1 MIPKEPSVTKNANAL
16 LICPR
21 NAICPDHLI
30 LLDLIT
36 LITFMAMAVVN
47 SDLEV
52 RSSGMVH
59 S

>member
-1 MIPKEPSVTKNANAL
+1 MIPKEPSVTKTAYAL

-21 NAICPDHLI
+21 NAVCPVHLI
-30 LLDLIT
+30 LLDLIF
-36 LITFMAMAVVN
+36 LITFMAVVN
-47 SDLEV
+47 PDLEV

>member
-1 MIPKEPSVTKNANAL
+1 VTKTAYAL

-21 NAICPDHLI
+21 NAMYPVHLI
-30 LLDLIT
+30 LLDLII
-36 LITFMAMAVVN
+36 LITFMAVVN
-47 SDLEV
+47 PDLEV

>member
-1 MIPKEPSVTKNANAL
+1 MIPKEPSVTKNAYAL

-21 NAICPDHLI
+21 NAMCPDHLI
-30 LLDLIT
+30 LFDLII

-47 SDLEV
+47 PDLDV

-59 S
+59 N